1 MEIKQI
7 IKELSSYRINVYKKV
22 LCPVT
27 LNRKWRYATV
37 TENGFH
43 GHFNT
48 KEDLLVVLFALAK
61 MRVRVILHTA

>member
-1 MEIKQI
+1 MELKQI
-7 IKELSSYRINVYKKV
+7 IKELSSYRINVYRNI

-37 TENGFH
+37 TEHGLH

-48 KEDLLVVLFALAK
+48 KEKLLKYLQQVK
-61 MRVRVILHTA
+61 RVNML

>member
-7 IKELSSYRINVYKKV
+7 IKELSSYRINVYRNV

-37 TENGFH
+37 TEYGFN

-48 KEDLLVVLFALAK
+48 KEELLKYLQQIKKVNTLLEENQ
-61 MRVRVILHTA
+61 